1 MKKKINLS
9 SRIFLVNKKFKK
21 NEHYHFIK
29 DPDNVITIPIIK
41 DKFILVY
48 QRRIPINKKN
58 YEFPSGWIDI
68 GEKPVDSAS
77 RELLEETGY
86 KSLISPKKILTLYP
100 DPGRLSKS
108 IICFFTKKLKKVSK
122 PENGIKIALYGKKKI
137 IKLIQTGEFNSA
149 THIAAFF
156 YYLSKKN

>member
-1 MKKKINLS
+1 LKKKIHLS
-9 SRIFLVNKKFKK
+9 SRIYLINKKYKK
-21 NEHYHFIK
+21 NEHYHYIE
-29 DPDNVITIPIIK
+29 DPNNVITIPIIK
-41 DKFILVY
+41 DKYILVY
-48 QRRIPINKKN
+48 QQKIPINKKN

-68 GEKPVDSAS
+68 GEKTVDSAS

-86 KSLISPKKILTLYP
+86 KSLVEPKKMLTLYP

-108 IICFFTKKLKKVSK
+108 MICFFTQKLKKISK
-122 PENGIKIALYGKKKI
+122 PENGIKIALCSEKKI
-137 IKLIQTGEFNSA
+137 IKLIKSGKFNSA

>member
-1 MKKKINLS
+1 LKKKINLS

-108 IICFFTKKLKKVSK
+108 MICFFTKKLKKVSK